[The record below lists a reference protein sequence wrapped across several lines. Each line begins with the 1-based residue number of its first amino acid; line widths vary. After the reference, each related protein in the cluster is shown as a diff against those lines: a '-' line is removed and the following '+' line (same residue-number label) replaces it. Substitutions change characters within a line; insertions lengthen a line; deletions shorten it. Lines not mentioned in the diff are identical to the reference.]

1 MTNSELIDDE
11 KRASL
16 LAAGWS
22 QLPDRDAIWKSFEF
36 RNFRE
41 AFGFMTGVALMAEK
55 LNHHPEWSNVYK
67 NVDITLTTHSAGG
80 LSELDGKLADEIERL
95 AS

>member
-1 MTNSELIDDE
+1 MTDALTKTKLDELTA
-11 KRASL
+11 K
-16 LAAGWS
+16 GWS
-22 QLPDRDAIWKSFEF
+22 EADGGKKLSKRFEF

-55 LNHHPEWSNVYK
+55 LDHHPEWSNVYK
-67 NVDITLTTHSAGG
+67 TVDITLTTHSAGG